1 MRGRWPVQLA
11 RGAGVVVL
19 AVLVGVGVRQGW
31 FPEWN
36 WIERV
41 SWLAGIVGVVV
52 ALLALRK
59 PQQRPART
67 PRQDRRFL
75 PDPRQELKV
84 FAGTGWSSTLRE
96 LYPGTKLVT
105 FGGREFPIWAE
116 LADPA
121 DRADLDSPLGQLT
134 QDIEPSF
141 DHYNRGTDASGH
153 RSREFDPA
161 GAEEY
166 AYLQRTADLRSKHNG
181 AAYAFTRLRRVDG
194 RLRVDAAPGTYFDS
208 VATSEL
214 LEREFV
220 RVQSR
225 QPGRA
230 VDLRQLPRRRWLHE
244 RVAALAEPADVAGPG
259 VVFDGRLRAAA
270 LSVAVTMIVAD
281 GKGGHTALLIPRS
294 DKVLTH
300 PGFVHVAP
308 SGIFAPTEQH
318 WPDDWRQDFSVR
330 RTVLRE
336 YAEELF
342 DHDELEGNTGRYG
355 LQAEQTPPVQ
365 RLLKA
370 VGRKQVA
377 LRYCGI
383 SVPLLTLRPEID
395 VLIFVRD
402 PEWFREE
409 MRRARRK
416 GLREF
421 QPNWEYRSARD
432 VIWLRLKPDFT
443 PYEDDVIDPA
453 RMVPHAAASL
463 SLATRVARQM
473 GPGS

>member
-1 MRGRWPVQLA
+1 
-11 RGAGVVVL
+11 
-19 AVLVGVGVRQGW
+19 
-31 FPEWN
+31 
-36 WIERV
+36 
-41 SWLAGIVGVVV
+41 
-52 ALLALRK
+52 
-59 PQQRPART
+59 
-67 PRQDRRFL
+67 
-75 PDPRQELKV
+75 
-84 FAGTGWSSTLRE
+84 
-96 LYPGTKLVT
+96 
-105 FGGREFPIWAE
+105 
-116 LADPA
+116 
-121 DRADLDSPLGQLT
+121 
-134 QDIEPSF
+134 
-141 DHYNRGTDASGH
+141 
-153 RSREFDPA
+153 
-161 GAEEY
+161 
-166 AYLQRTADLRSKHNG
+166 
-181 AAYAFTRLRRVDG
+181 
-194 RLRVDAAPGTYFDS
+194 
-208 VATSEL
+208 
-214 LEREFV
+214 
-220 RVQSR
+220 
-225 QPGRA
+225 
-230 VDLRQLPRRRWLHE
+230 
-244 RVAALAEPADVAGPG
+244 
-259 VVFDGRLRAAA
+259 
-270 LSVAVTMIVAD
+270 MIVAD

-308 SGIFAPTEQH
+308 SGVFAPTEQH
-318 WPDDWRQDFSVR
+318 W
-330 RTVLRE
+330 
-336 YAEELF
+336 
-342 DHDELEGNTGRYG
+342 
-355 LQAEQTPPVQ
+355 

-473 GPGS
+473 GTGS